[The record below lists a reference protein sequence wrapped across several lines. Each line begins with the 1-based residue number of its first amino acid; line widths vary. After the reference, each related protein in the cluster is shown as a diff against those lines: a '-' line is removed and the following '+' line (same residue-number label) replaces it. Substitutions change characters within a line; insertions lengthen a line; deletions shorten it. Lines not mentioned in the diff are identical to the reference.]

1 MSSGVDA
8 PIPPALLYD
17 TRGMAGSA
25 FPSGAYLLQGLGL
38 LRAGSR
44 EREHGRNLGVRAW
57 SARDHTLSTHGVSV
71 VLHGCDPHSI
81 RSTLCFESLAVVSH
95 CETKP
100 TFPRRVQP

>member
-25 FPSGAYLLQGLGL
+25 FPSGASFFQGLRMH
-38 LRAGSR
+38 RARWR
-44 EREHGRNLGVRAW
+44 EREHRRNLRVRAW
-57 SARDHTLSTHGVSV
+57 SARDHTLPTHGVSV

-81 RSTLCFESLAVVSH
+81 GSTLCFESLAVVSH
-95 CETKP
+95 CESKP